1 MSIQQV
7 KLYDTICEA
16 KLLAPNTWT
25 VDQVFSPSTLEWLQ
39 EIWVD
44 EKNEFQVSRPHRRL
58 LLKPGADHQR
68 LQQIGLDMI
77 PALSQLVGIDLNL
90 MVVKYWLDLPGFGC
104 QIHHDSP
111 EIIVSLQIYINT
123 VDQSG
128 DQPCHGVEF
137 LHMGEPYEVDIR
149 PNHGYINLNT
159 DLKLHRVVPGMGTR
173 TSVMFQ
179 FNRV

>member
-7 KLYDTICEA
+7 KLYDAICEA

-25 VDQVFSPSTLEWLQ
+25 VDQVFSPSTLGWLQ
-39 EIWVD
+39 GIWVD

-58 LLKPGADHQR
+58 LLKPGADHLR

-111 EIIVSLQIYINT
+111 KIIVSLQVYINT
-123 VDQSG
+123 VDQS
-128 DQPCHGVEF
+128 CHGVEF
-137 LHMGEPYEVDIR
+137 LHMEEPYEVDIR
-149 PNHGYINLNT
+149 SNHGYINLNT
-159 DLKLHRVVPGMGTR
+159 DLKLHQVLPGSGTR